1 MHFYWTDAPSESIE
15 NPFQEQILS
24 FNQFVLIEFVF
35 IVYLSISQHVVEL
48 ARVRETLNKCIV
60 NGCERLRN
68 IHMLTTLNILFS
80 TRDGGNGML
89 GYPF

>member
-60 NGCERLRN
+60 NGCE
-68 IHMLTTLNILFS
+68 
-80 TRDGGNGML
+80 
-89 GYPF
+89 